1 MKFVLSAFVRRLCAL
16 LCLSV
21 CVVQAEH
28 VRNGDFSERGR
39 FWNVNSPAGLL
50 QSAQKD
56 AVFKTEGGIGALRVD
71 LLREGGRGVPADVRL
86 WQKIVSLEPGRAY
99 RLSFE
104 ARTTGMGA
112 RGTVNVRYGKS
123 MKLPDGS
130 HNTVGGLPISHFDV
144 TEDWAVF
151 DHEFVFNGDGKLELP
166 ADLESCWLIFAVGN
180 VNRFELRGV
189 SLVETR

>member
-1 MKFVLSAFVRRLCAL
+1 MKLSFPVFARRLGALFFLTVCA
-16 LCLSV
+16 
-21 CVVQAEH
+21 VQAEH
-28 VRNGDFSERGR
+28 VRNGDFSDRGR

-56 AVFKTEGGIGALRVD
+56 AVLKTDGGIGALRVD
-71 LLREGGRGVPADVRL
+71 MLREGGRGVAADVRM
-86 WQKIVSLEPGRAY
+86 WQKIMSLEPGRAY

-123 MKLPDGS
+123 AKLPDGS

-144 TEDWAVF
+144 TEDWAPF
-151 DHEFVFNGDGKLELP
+151 TYAFVFNGDGQLELP
-166 ADLESCWLIFAVGN
+166 KDLESCWLIFAVGN
-180 VNRFELRGV
+180 VNRFELRNV
-189 SLVETR
+189 SLVEAP